1 MIIIK
6 TPNGWYSKGDDLL
19 LENQIPQQ
27 QLTFNGYLV
36 ISKILGFFP
45 INKRW
50 WNCLMV
56 WYLFL
61 NIFFNKLVHY
71 SVGI

>member
-6 TPNGWYSKGDDLL
+6 TPNGWYSKGGDLL

-36 ISKILGFFP
+36 ISKILGFFRL
-45 INKRW
+45 IKDGGT
-50 WNCLMV
+50 V
-56 WYLFL
+56 
-61 NIFFNKLVHY
+61 
-71 SVGI
+71 

>member
-6 TPNGWYSKGDDLL
+6 APNGWYSKGGDLL

-27 QLTFNGYLV
+27 QLTCNGYLV
-36 ISKILGFFP
+36 ISKMVGFFS
-45 INKRW
+45 INKLC

-56 WYLFL
+56 WDFFSIYLL
-61 NIFFNKLVHY
+61 
-71 SVGI
+71 